1 MPVPLRGV
9 FAETGYWLL
18 RYRRTWRATVVIS
31 VANPVLFLTATG
43 IGLGQLVDRNH
54 SHYLNGTS
62 YLAFLAPG
70 LLAAA
75 VMQTAYIEAAGP
87 VAMSARPNG
96 AYHAAI
102 STPLQ
107 PRQLYLG
114 HLIYMAFRI
123 ATSALAFAVVACL
136 FGAVPATRL
145 LVLAGAAVLTGLAFA
160 APVAAWAVTI
170 DRPTSLN
177 AGFRFVIMPMY
188 MFAGTFFVPAE
199 LPTALRDIVA
209 CTPLYQG
216 AQLCRQASLGFV
228 DTGATLVHVGYLVA
242 AVAIGIAL
250 GSMTYRRR
258 LTA

>member
-1 MPVPLRGV
+1 MPEPLRGV
-9 FAETGYWLL
+9 FAATGYWLL

-31 VANPVLFLTATG
+31 VANPALFLTATG
-43 IGLGQLVDRNH
+43 IGLGRLVDHNH

-102 STPLQ
+102 TTPLQ

-114 HLIYMAFRI
+114 HLIYMSFRI
-123 ATSALAFAVVACL
+123 ATSALAFAVIACL

-145 LVLAGAAVLTGLAFA
+145 VVLAGAAVLTGLAFA

-170 DRPTSLN
+170 DRPTALN

-199 LPTALRDIVA
+199 LPSGLRDIVA

-216 AQLCRQASLGFV
+216 AQLCRQASLGFA
-228 DTGATLVHVGYLVA
+228 DAGATVIHVGYLAA
-242 AVAIGIAL
+242 AVGAGLAV
-250 GSMTYRRR
+250 GARTYRRR